1 MQGPQNFKY
10 VHVHIKNGKEHLVVL
25 PNFFDQGSFF
35 PLSIPSN
42 TCHGNVS
49 RKASL
54 RNAELSSAILTLADR
69 NTLASF
75 CLLPSSGRQMLNR
88 GDHTGLIHGGFMI
101 TSISVGSPQ
110 HSQLFPPQR

>member
-1 MQGPQNFKY
+1 MQDPQNFKY
-10 VHVHIKNGKEHLVVL
+10 VHVNIKNGKGHLVVL

-42 TCHGNVS
+42 TFQGNVS

-54 RNAELSSAILTLADR
+54 RNAELSSATLADP

-75 CLLPSSGRQMLNR
+75 CLLPSPGRQMLNR

-101 TSISVGSPQ
+101 THISVGLPQ